1 VGKERSRKNQGEA
14 GDRKK
19 AGSQNARSRQSGAGN
34 DAFAKKSSRRGNPGG
49 GETAD
54 RILERA
60 VQAGKKRNYH
70 EAVRILEE
78 LLAGLDA
85 PPEAYLFLGRSLH
98 ALKDYSRALASFN
111 DYVRLKPRSSQ
122 GYFFAGRTYLT
133 IGMPN
138 RAVPALRK
146 ALDLSPRDTFVMA
159 FLGTAYLKARHSR
172 LAVDLLQQAV
182 EIAAADRLAQKAQD
196 RLYHAYINALFIRG
210 LHLCRI
216 EEYDLGSQMLR
227 FVLENGRDG
236 PLLRL
241 ELGRA
246 CREMDQLEDALEH
259 YTQAVNFAP
268 GDLRVRWYRASILMS
283 LGKNDEAL
291 GEIEYIRSA
300 DSGLQGLLPADLPWN
315 SQLVDLYMI
324 RAFLG
329 SGEWR
334 RAAEV
339 CRAWIKHRGPDAMIH
354 GMYAEALRNL
364 KDYTAALNH
373 LERAVEIEPDQLNLW
388 YERILIAWEGENWGV
403 LKRAL
408 RITQN
413 LQGDPSLI
421 RRFSI
426 LLEARTGEDD
436 QRIISLVQDAI
447 HSLGPE
453 PELMYALG
461 ERYLKIGFADFA
473 LNWFRKTILV
483 QEDHER
489 SWLGKIAALEALTA
503 NIPGEAGDRPAG
515 RKKTGKAG
523 KTRSGQSPDPGL
535 LAAGERFLRWAGAE
549 QIAHELRESYDQYVR
564 RWPDNYA
571 IRRERALYL
580 IHTFEYE
587 EAVKELEALL
597 VWEPSNP
604 SLRRVLAYGY
614 RKTGRYREAAVF
626 LKSLLKEKPRNVELL
641 LEYTGCLERAG
652 APQYA
657 KAVLEKALVLL
668 TNSPDIPLA
677 LGLLYSRER
686 KLEKA
691 FDLFREAAARNT
703 RDPRP
708 YQWMAALAKKTRDA
722 EGAKRYEYEARKR
735 ANI

>member
-1 VGKERSRKNQGEA
+1 
-14 GDRKK
+14 
-19 AGSQNARSRQSGAGN
+19 
-34 DAFAKKSSRRGNPGG
+34 
-49 GETAD
+49 
-54 RILERA
+54 LEKA
-60 VQAGKKRNYH
+60 VQAGKARDYQK
-70 EAVRILEE
+70 AVRLLEE
-78 LLAGLDA
+78 LLSGLDA

-111 DYVRLKPRSSQ
+111 DYVRLKPRASQ

-133 IGMPN
+133 IGMPG
-138 RAVPALRK
+138 RAVPVLRK
-146 ALDLSPRDTFVMA
+146 ALDLNPRDTFVMA
-159 FLGTAYLKARHSR
+159 FLGTAYLKAKHSR
-172 LAVDLLQQAV
+172 LAVDLLQQTV
-182 EIAAADRLAQKAQD
+182 ETAAADRLPQKAQD
-196 RLYHAYINALFIRG
+196 RFYHAYINALFIRG

-216 EEYDLGSQMLR
+216 EEYELGSQMLQ
-227 FVLENGRDG
+227 FVLENGKDS

-246 CREMDQLEDALEH
+246 CREMDRLEDAREH
-259 YTQAVNFAP
+259 YTQALSFAP

-283 LGKNDEAL
+283 LGETDEAL
-291 GEIEYIRSA
+291 KEIEYIRAA
-300 DSGLQGLLPADLPWN
+300 DSGLQGILPADLPWN

-324 RAFLG
+324 RSFLAG
-329 SGEWR
+329 GEWR
-334 RAAEV
+334 RAGEA
-339 CRAWIKHRGPDAMIH
+339 CRMWLKHRGPDAMIH

-373 LERAVEIEPDQLNLW
+373 LERAAEIEPGQINLW
-388 YERILIAWEGENWGV
+388 YERILVAWEGENWGA

-408 RITQN
+408 RITES
-413 LQGDPSLI
+413 LGGDPDLI

-436 QRIISLVQDAI
+436 QRIISLAQEAI
-447 HSLGPE
+447 RSLGPE

-461 ERYLKIGFADFA
+461 ERYLQIGFADFA
-473 LNWFRKTILV
+473 LNWFRKTIAV
-483 QEDHER
+483 QENHER
-489 SWLGKIAALEALTA
+489 SWLGKIAALEIMAAAL
-503 NIPGEAGDRPAG
+503 PVQEGDPPAR
-515 RKKTGKAG
+515 RKKAG
-523 KTRSGQSPDPGL
+523 KSGKARSGEALAPGL
-535 LAAGERFLRWAGAE
+535 LAAGERFLLWASAE
-549 QIAHELRESYDQYVR
+549 QIAAELRESYDQYVR

-580 IHTFEYE
+580 IHTGEYE

-597 VWEPSNP
+597 MWEPSNP

-657 KAVLEKALVLL
+657 KAVLEKALSILA
-668 TNSPDIPLA
+668 TSPDIPMA
-677 LGLLYSRER
+677 LGLLYSREH

-691 FDLFREAAARNT
+691 FDLLREAAARNT

-708 YQWMAALAKKTRDA
+708 YQWMAALAKKNRDT
-722 EGAKRYEYEARKR
+722 EGVRKFEYEARKR
-735 ANI
+735 TKT